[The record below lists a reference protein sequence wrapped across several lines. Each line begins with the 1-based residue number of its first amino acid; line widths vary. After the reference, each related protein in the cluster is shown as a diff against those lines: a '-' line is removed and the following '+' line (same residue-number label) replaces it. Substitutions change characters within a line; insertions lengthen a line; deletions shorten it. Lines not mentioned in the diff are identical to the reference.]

1 MEYNNYMKL
10 DIKNIGKVL
19 ENDTKFNWIK
29 VTPLPD
35 RYTFHI
41 QSNITQYLY
50 YLDLY
55 RFSEHQNGTYR
66 LMFNNLKYRND
77 KRWVTLNDIRNI
89 RVFKEICVDMICDI
103 EIPF

>member
-1 MEYNNYMKL
+1 MKL
-10 DIKNIGKVL
+10 YISNISKIV

-29 VTPLPD
+29 VAPLPD

-41 QSNITQYLY
+41 QSNITQYMY

-55 RFSEHQNGTYR
+55 RFSEHQKGTYR

-89 RVFKEICVDMICDI
+89 RIFKEICVDMICDI
-103 EIPF
+103 EIPY